1 MFQRK
6 KPDPKEA
13 AKDARRAARH
23 GERDIDREI
32 RNLDRSEKA
41 LVVDIK
47 KTAKGGN
54 QAATRTLAKQLVT
67 LRGQKDRLLSA
78 RARITGV
85 GYAASSAATQA
96 SLAGVMGSVSGVM
109 KQVNDVVSAEETAKI
124 LQEFAVQ
131 NEKMNMT
138 EEMMDDAL
146 IDAFDNEGI
155 EAEADGVVDQ
165 VLAEIGLD
173 IDGKMLD
180 APTNAPAVAKPSA
193 AEETKLDAK
202 TEQLLAQLNAL

>member
-1 MFQRK
+1 M
-6 KPDPKEA
+6 
-13 AKDARRAARH
+13 
-23 GERDIDREI
+23 
-32 RNLDRSEKA
+32 
-41 LVVDIK
+41 
-47 KTAKGGN
+47 
-54 QAATRTLAKQLVT
+54 
-67 LRGQKDRLLSA
+67 SA

-146 IDAFDNEGI
+146 IDAVRRKKQQRRQSTLFLF
-155 EAEADGVVDQ
+155 VC
-165 VLAEIGLD
+165 
-173 IDGKMLD
+173 
-180 APTNAPAVAKPSA
+180 
-193 AEETKLDAK
+193 
-202 TEQLLAQLNAL
+202 